1 MMNEM
6 AMESQNIHYYDG
18 FEGVVNRKF
27 NLAYYNYDFVD
38 NFQVNRAN
46 VKVTPNHMNLFK
58 IHGSLSWYLKDGEL
72 MERNP
77 YEQDF
82 CQKLFIR
89 QWISLIILI

>member
-58 IHGSLSWYLKDGEL
+58 IHGSLIKFIFPLSI
-72 MERNP
+72 ME
-77 YEQDF
+77 F
-82 CQKLFIR
+82 
-89 QWISLIILI
+89 